1 MLTVNVD
8 IQDPLIN
15 GQQEMLSILNLFK
28 VVFIKYM

>member
-28 VVFIKYM
+28 VVFIKYV